1 MDGRVTADKNV
12 AEIEIIQ
19 LLQVILRKAWLILLV
34 AAVCAALTFLVTFF
48 FVDPQY
54 EASALFYVNNTSRTA
69 EDTSDSISAG
79 DLSASKSLVDTYI
92 VILNTKPILM
102 DVIEQAQINRSC
114 SELEEMISATAVNET
129 QVLKVSVTGTNP
141 VEIQRIADVIAKVL
155 PQRLNTIVEGGSTK
169 VLDVSSVP
177 TTPISPNYAQNTIAG
192 FLIGFVLMTVAILLR
207 EILKGTGGER
217 TTVLG

>member
-1 MDGRVTADKNV
+1 MHEEKRNSV
-12 AEIEIIQ
+12 EIEIKPMLMTLWRKKTQ
-19 LLQVILRKAWLILLV
+19 ILAAALACGLLV
-34 AAVCAALTFLVTFF
+34 LLICFFLVT
-48 FVDPQY
+48 PQY
-54 EASALFYVNNTSRTA
+54 EASVMFYVNNSA
-69 EDTSDSISAG
+69 DTHDSISAG
-79 DLSASKSLVDTYI
+79 DLTASKSLVDAYI

-114 SELEEMISATAVNET
+114 NELEEMLSATAVNET

-155 PQRLNTIVEGGSTK
+155 PQRLNAIVEGGSTK
-169 VLDVSSVP
+169 VLDVSTVP

>member
-1 MDGRVTADKNV
+1 MHEEKRNGV
-12 AEIEIIQ
+12 EIEIKPMLMTLWRKKTQ
-19 LLQVILRKAWLILLV
+19 ILAAALACGLLV
-34 AAVCAALTFLVTFF
+34 LLICFFLVT
-48 FVDPQY
+48 PQY
-54 EASALFYVNNTSRTA
+54 EASVMFYVNNSA
-69 EDTSDSISAG
+69 DTHDSISAG
-79 DLSASKSLVDTYI
+79 DLSASRSLVDAYI

-114 SELEEMISATAVNET
+114 NELEEMLSATAVNET

-155 PQRLNTIVEGGSTK
+155 PQRLNAIVEGGSTK
-169 VLDVSSVP
+169 VLDVSTVP